1 MKNEIKILDVIVASG
16 EKLIDN
22 LSKIKKKIVLKEI
35 HNNKAKE
42 SPESNSH
49 TKKRSKKRQNNE
61 ETKTRDFVNE
71 VWTISAEHFSGTH
84 NLFGAYS
91 V

>member
-1 MKNEIKILDVIVASG
+1 VIVASG

-22 LSKIKKKIVLKEI
+22 LSKIIKKNWLKGNSQQQGKRVSRKQFT
-35 HNNKAKE
+35 HKE
-42 SPESNSH
+42 
-49 TKKRSKKRQNNE
+49 KKQKRQNNE

-84 NLFGAYS
+84 NHFGAYS